1 MLGLII
7 FILVAVVVVVI
18 VVAAKAGSGGKTGN
32 VASSNTA
39 NMVNRNTNAGDP
51 TVEYYRNKYKRMEQA
66 GMKISWWEFQQSVE
80 KRWPYPVATEKERD
94 EISSSQNQALRGYA
108 DSIVELLCLY
118 THGLFE
124 ERNDSEMTVYKDEDK
139 VEYWKAVLVR
149 GAAQG
154 NRSFQAALVSD
165 RGRTLGWL
173 DNEQSRLFV
182 ERYERSL
189 LLDAEKGVPEAMYAV
204 AAFCLG
210 EASYGSEYRRVLAE
224 KAAHAG
230 VGDAAYLCEKI
241 YQLECYKKKENG
253 EPDSYEYSEKIR
265 YYLMGIES
273 NNGAMLGVMQDL
285 VADAYRD
292 GDAGLPKDLN
302 KAIYY
307 YRLAAQNGYEM
318 AEHRLQTIEEHPEF
332 FR

>member
-7 FILVAVVVVVI
+7 FILFVVVI
-18 VVAAKAGSGGKTGN
+18 VVAVKVNRGSTTGN
-32 VASSNTA
+32 VAAAGSDSA
-39 NMVNRNTNAGDP
+39 NMMNRNTSTEDS

-66 GMKISWWEFQQSVE
+66 GMKIDWWEFRQSVE
-80 KRWPYPVATEKERD
+80 KGWPYPVATEEEKD

-108 DSIVELLCLY
+108 RSIIHLLFSY

-124 ERNDSEMTVYKDEDK
+124 ESNDSEMTIYKDEDK
-139 VEYWKAVLVR
+139 VRYWRNVLVQ
-149 GAAQG
+149 GANQG
-154 NRSFQAALVSD
+154 NRNYQGALIKVS
-165 RGRTLGWL
+165 GMNEGWL
-173 DNEQSRLFV
+173 SNEQRQLFK
-182 ERYERSL
+182 EKYEECL
-189 LLDAEKGVPEAMYAV
+189 LSDAEAGDPQAMYAV
-204 AAFCLG
+204 ADNCLG

-224 KAAHAG
+224 KAARAG
-230 VGDAAYLCEKI
+230 VGDAAYLCGEI
-241 YQLECYKKKENG
+241 YQLECYEKEKNG
-253 EPDSYEYSEKIR
+253 EPDSYEYSKKIR
-265 YYLMGIES
+265 YYLMGVES

-318 AEHRLQTIEEHPEF
+318 AEYRLQTIEEHPEL